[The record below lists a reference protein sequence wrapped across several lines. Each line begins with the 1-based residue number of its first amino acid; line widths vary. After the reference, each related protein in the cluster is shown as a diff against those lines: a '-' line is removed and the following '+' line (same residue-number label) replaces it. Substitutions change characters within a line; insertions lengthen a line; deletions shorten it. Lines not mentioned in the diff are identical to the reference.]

1 MQHHQREHTT
11 RTPIACLC
19 SGSNYSASALACA
32 LPRLCSGMQSIL
44 PPLWHA
50 IPYLSLGRQHHQV
63 RAHHLHTGSL
73 PLPRH
78 ETSPPLLQHVVYPA
92 LAPCSTTTCTPVARL
107 ALACNL
113 PASALA
119 CNPPC
124 LCSGIKLPQSGL
136 DPPPLG
142 TPMPLKGHGNISA
155 LFCLSSMASPFQQ
168 PPGISDPAYRQG
180 QNCARPQDH
189 FLTPTPHPWAS
200 ASSALW
206 DLMMQQSTTFAEL
219 QHS

>member
-63 RAHHLHTGSL
+63 RAHL

-136 DPPPLG
+136 APPPLG

-168 PPGISDPAYRQG
+168 PPGKSDPAYCKGR
-180 QNCARPQDH
+180 NCSG
-189 FLTPTPHPWAS
+189 PH
-200 ASSALW
+200 
-206 DLMMQQSTTFAEL
+206 D
-219 QHS
+219 